1 MDYEVPKG
9 FTLVDTDDYEELLE
23 MQKWADALQG
33 AGVDGW
39 DGYDYAMEFLRE
51 GGDWSEYE
59 EEEVIDE
66 DVIDFDEDNDNL

>member
-39 DGYDYAMEFLRE
+39 DGYDYALEYIKYYINIVLNVLNIKNYE
-51 GGDWSEYE
+51 GR
-59 EEEVIDE
+59 
-66 DVIDFDEDNDNL
+66 LH